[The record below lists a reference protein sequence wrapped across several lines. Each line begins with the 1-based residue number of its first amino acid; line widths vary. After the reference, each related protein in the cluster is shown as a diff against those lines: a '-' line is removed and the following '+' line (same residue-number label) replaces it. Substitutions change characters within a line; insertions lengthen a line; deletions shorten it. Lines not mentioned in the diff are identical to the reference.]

1 MATTTKKPTFTEAD
15 ALRLAAEAHVHP
27 KTARRALEL
36 GAGALRAAYDRERV
50 AEAAKKLR
58 LTLPTFRKEAS

>member
-1 MATTTKKPTFTEAD
+1 MATTKKPTFTEAD

-36 GAGALRAAYDRERV
+36 GAGALRAVYDQERV
-50 AEAAKKLR
+50 AEAAKKLK
-58 LTLPTFRKEAS
+58 LVLPIYRKDAS